1 MEPHTE
7 VGSEYVQQTIL
18 EGGRG
23 EELQSLH
30 ANGHPTLTPC
40 TTIGGYTLP
49 CHETPTPMEVC

>member
-1 MEPHTE
+1 MEPCTE

-18 EGGRG
+18 EGDRG
-23 EELQSLH
+23 EELQSLY